1 MEKKDYLWLYRK
13 MLEIRRFEEKAAELY
28 LKGVLPGFL
37 HSSIGQEAVPV
48 GACSVLRPDDYIIS
62 THRGHGDIIAKGANL
77 NRMMAELY
85 GKRTGYCKGKGGSM
99 HIADLDLG
107 ILGAVGVVGSCI
119 PIANGAALAAQM
131 NRTGQVVVAF
141 FGDGASNT
149 GAFHEALN
157 MGATWNLPIVFVC
170 QNNCVGLSTP
180 QCVHQKIKN
189 ISVRSAAYDIPGA
202 TVDGMDVLA
211 VRAACEKAVARARS
225 GGGPTLIEAKTYRY
239 LGHFVG
245 EPGTDYRTKEELESW
260 KQRDAIAGFKNHL
273 LREKIAG
280 EDELV
285 RIETEVEEAV
295 RQSVQYSLES
305 PDPDPRETLEDVY
318 VAG

>member
-1 MEKKDYLWLYRK
+1 
-13 MLEIRRFEEKAAELY
+13 
-28 LKGVLPGFL
+28 
-37 HSSIGQEAVPV
+37 
-48 GACSVLRPDDYIIS
+48 
-62 THRGHGDIIAKGANL
+62 
-77 NRMMAELY
+77 
-85 GKRTGYCKGKGGSM
+85 M

-119 PIANGAALAAQM
+119 PIANGAALAAQI

-157 MGATWNLPIVFVC
+157 MGATWNLPIVYVC

-180 QCVHQKIKN
+180 QCVHQKIKDV
-189 ISVRSAAYDIPGA
+189 SVRSAAYEIPGE

-211 VRAACEKAVARARS
+211 VRTACQKAVDRARS
-225 GGGPTLIEAKTYRY
+225 GGGPSLVEAKTYRY

-245 EPGTDYRTKEELESW
+245 EPGTDYRTKEELDSW
-260 KQRDAIAGFKNHL
+260 KQRDAIEGYKRRL
-273 LREKIAG
+273 LREKIAA
-280 EDELV
+280 EEELA
-285 RIETEVEEAV
+285 RTEAEVEEAV